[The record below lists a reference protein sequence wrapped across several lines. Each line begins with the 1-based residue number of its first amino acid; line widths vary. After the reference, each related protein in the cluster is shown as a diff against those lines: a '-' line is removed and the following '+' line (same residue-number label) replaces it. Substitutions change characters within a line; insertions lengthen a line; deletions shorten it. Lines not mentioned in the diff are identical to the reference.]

1 VATPEIR
8 LQVRVHGRHP
18 WFYRKMVRKP
28 PQPIPAGSVVHVVDR
43 QGKPVG
49 SGFYNPRT
57 ELALRMFSDAA
68 ITDHA
73 AHFTAALRTAV
84 ALRED
89 LLGLPEQTDAYR
101 VAHSDA
107 DGLPGFILDRLGPV
121 YVGQVHSLGMLQQIE
136 PLGEWLLARD
146 PSCRLLL
153 LQDKEAL
160 VREGM
165 ERLPEAPPIAV
176 EVREHGLVY
185 GVEAGG
191 AHKTGFFADQ
201 RENRALV
208 RRLAHRRSV
217 LDLCCNSGGF
227 ALNAAAGGARH
238 VLALDLDEAMVA
250 ATVANARRNDLRVR
264 AEHGDAFD
272 LLRDLDGSEYDLMIL
287 DPPKWVRSKKELE
300 AGIARYRDLNRLAF
314 AKVRAGGLIVTC
326 SCSGSVSED
335 SFLRMLREAAAQ
347 AGRDVRI
354 LSLRGPGPDH
364 PIALECPETRYLKVA
379 VTQVRT

>member
-1 VATPEIR
+1 MTPRRHPDRVATPEIR

-250 ATVANARRNDLRVR
+250 ATVANARWIARRCGICHEHQLLLECTRDLTHLEEIHVPASPLWVSDRDCLSSWLATFDGGTRPHHAAKVSIHVNVSQRRSDLRHDTDR
-264 AEHGDAFD
+264 A
-272 LLRDLDGSEYDLMIL
+272 
-287 DPPKWVRSKKELE
+287 
-300 AGIARYRDLNRLAF
+300 
-314 AKVRAGGLIVTC
+314 
-326 SCSGSVSED
+326 
-335 SFLRMLREAAAQ
+335 
-347 AGRDVRI
+347 RDVDQRNVQ
-354 LSLRGPGPDH
+354 LQHST
-364 PIALECPETRYLKVA
+364 ECFLPCGS
-379 VTQVRT
+379 